1 MILIVKVLTTLLLN
15 ILDLKILIKAKILG
29 SQSEKVCL
37 FIYIFFCL
45 LPHYFLLSIPIL
57 IILFILDGLLATI
70 IILYLLFI

>member
-29 SQSEKVCL
+29 SQSEKVCI

>member
-15 ILDLKILIKAKILG
+15 ILDLKIVIKAKILG

-37 FIYIFFCL
+37 FIYIFFRL
-45 LPHYFLLSIPIL
+45 LPHYFLLSIPSL